1 MSQEPDTLII
11 CCGAIA
17 KEIIALSQENGWDK
31 MRVECL
37 PASLH
42 NDPDQLPERVRGK
55 IRDNKERYDSI
66 LVLYSDC
73 GTGGAMQRM
82 LDEEGVESIGGAHC
96 YEVFTGSAH
105 FHEMITKE
113 PGCFFLTDFL
123 ARHFEKL
130 VFRGLGLD
138 RFPRL
143 RDTYFG
149 NYTKMVYLA
158 QVDDADLVARAQ
170 AAADSVGL
178 ELEIRRTGYG
188 DYEAFLTDRLM
199 DCSFGCKE

>member
-1 MSQEPDTLII
+1 MTQSTDTLVL

-17 KEIIALSQENGWDK
+17 KEIIAIRHANGWDN

-42 NDPDQLPERVRGK
+42 NAPDELPERLREK
-55 IRDNKERYDSI
+55 IRQNKAHYDRV

-82 LDEEGVESIGGAHC
+82 LDEEGIESIGGAHC
-96 YEVFTGSAH
+96 YEVFTGSAK
-105 FHEMITKE
+105 FHEMIANE

-130 VFRGLGLD
+130 VFQGLGLD
-138 RFPRL
+138 RFPKL

-149 NYTKMVYLA
+149 NYTKMVYLTQA
-158 QVDDADLVARAQ
+158 DDADIVDKAQ
-170 AAADSVGL
+170 AAAQSVDL
-178 ELEIRRTGYG
+178 KLEIRHTGYG
-188 DYEAFLTDRLM
+188 DYETFLTDRQT
-199 DCSFGCKE
+199 DPSF

>member
-1 MSQEPDTLII
+1 MTQSIDTLIL

-17 KEIIALSQENGWDK
+17 KEIIAISHENGWEN

-42 NDPDQLPERVRGK
+42 NHPDRLPERLRDK
-55 IRDNKERYDSI
+55 IRLNKAHYARI

-73 GTGGAMQRM
+73 GTGGGMKRM

-96 YEVFTGSAH
+96 YEIFTGSAK
-105 FHEMITKE
+105 FREMIANE

-158 QVDDADLVARAQ
+158 QVDNEDLVLRAE
-170 AAADSVGL
+170 AAAQSVGL
-178 ELEIRRTGYG
+178 ELEVRRTGYG
-188 DYEAFLTDRLM
+188 DYETFLTDRLM
-199 DCSFGCKE
+199 NASPGCKP